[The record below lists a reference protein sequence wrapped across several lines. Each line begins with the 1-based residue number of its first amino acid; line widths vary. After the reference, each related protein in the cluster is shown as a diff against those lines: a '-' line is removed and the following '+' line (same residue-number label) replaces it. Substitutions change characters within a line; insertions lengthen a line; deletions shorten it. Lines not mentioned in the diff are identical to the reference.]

1 MLKTRGKLLFPRPNR
16 STGTADTEACAP
28 LPAGREAPA
37 HGPHHGAAASR
48 TGAGTPT
55 AGATRARAANSNHNT
70 ALHLP
75 HCAGAD
81 GAHPYIGRIPPRA
94 AAAPATCRGARKK
107 GRASFWRSTAAARG
121 ASRVSEEEGGTHAA
135 QPRPEVGRRLLQ
147 SGEMIR
153 APLGSGVTALNEPGC
168 KVTLKTLF

>member
-121 ASRVSEEEGGTHAA
+121 ASRVSEDGGTHAA

-147 SGEMIR
+147 SGEVIR

-168 KVTLKTLF
+168 KVILKTLF